1 MPRAIT
7 AVAAHGTSLVLA
19 DTAGGL
25 EHLTA
30 SGGSQTIRQLE
41 INAVGYSP
49 GGTLITGSR
58 DGTIRIERSP
68 TQPPQVI
75 HASGPIVA
83 ISAADHRFLTRTA
96 NGSVRIYALDG
107 RLLRALR
114 ARVQQATFA
123 TDGAVVATTTAR
135 EADLWDATTGELLHR
150 LEGHTSLV
158 TDVEFSR
165 DGSTVVT
172 ASDDHDARTW
182 DVASGRLLHVLRG
195 HFFPVR
201 AASFSPDGR
210 WVVTA
215 SQFTAGLW
223 DALSG
228 QLVLY
233 LQGNTRPLTGAVF
246 SPDGNWI
253 LTGSDDGTARIVRCD
268 ICSNLSGLE
277 KVARQRLRNIGSV
290 DQGRPANGP

>member
-1 MPRAIT
+1 
-7 AVAAHGTSLVLA
+7 
-19 DTAGGL
+19 
-25 EHLTA
+25 
-30 SGGSQTIRQLE
+30 
-41 INAVGYSP
+41 
-49 GGTLITGSR
+49 
-58 DGTIRIERSP
+58 
-68 TQPPQVI
+68 
-75 HASGPIVA
+75 
-83 ISAADHRFLTRTA
+83 
-96 NGSVRIYALDG
+96 
-107 RLLRALR
+107 
-114 ARVQQATFA
+114 
-123 TDGAVVATTTAR
+123 
-135 EADLWDATTGELLHR
+135 
-150 LEGHTSLV
+150 
-158 TDVEFSR
+158 
-165 DGSTVVT
+165 
-172 ASDDHDARTW
+172 
-182 DVASGRLLHVLRG
+182 VLRG

-228 QLVLY
+228 RLVLY

-277 KVARQRLRNIGSV
+277 KVARQRLRNIGSA